1 MTAFNRPYLVGQEID
16 NILAA
21 HESAHL
27 SGNGNFTK
35 SCEKL
40 LCKITGASHAL
51 LTHSCTGALEI
62 ATLLAG
68 IGPGDEVIMPSY
80 TFVST
85 ANAVVL
91 RGATPVFVDIRP
103 DTLNIDVA
111 EVAKAIS
118 TRTRAIMPVDYA
130 GVPCD
135 FDHVNTIALENEL
148 LVIEDAAQALLS
160 TYKGKA
166 VGACNELTAI
176 SFHETK
182 NVISGEGGALLLKS
196 DLFHERAEIIRE
208 KGTNRQQFLEGLTNK
223 YTWVDIGSSYLP
235 NEITAAFLFAQLQA
249 AEDITEKRL
258 DIWSRYHAAFEPFE
272 EINRLRRP
280 VVPDDCRHNAHM
292 YYLLLKDRT

>member
-1 MTAFNRPYLVGQEID
+1 MA
-16 NILAA
+16 
-21 HESAHL
+21 
-27 SGNGNFTK
+27 
-35 SCEKL
+35 
-40 LCKITGASHAL
+40 AL
-51 LTHSCTGALEI
+51 LLNLE
-62 ATLLAG
+62 
-68 IGPGDEVIMPSY
+68 PGDEVIMPSY

-85 ANAVVL
+85 ASAVVL

-118 TRTRAIMPVDYA
+118 AHTRAIMPVDYA

-135 FDHVNTIALENEL
+135 FDQINTIALENDL

-208 KGTNRQQFLEGLTNK
+208 KGTNRQQFLEAQPINIRGSTLGHLTCQMK
-223 YTWVDIGSSYLP
+223 
-235 NEITAAFLFAQLQA
+235 
-249 AEDITEKRL
+249 
-258 DIWSRYHAAFEPFE
+258 
-272 EINRLRRP
+272 
-280 VVPDDCRHNAHM
+280 
-292 YYLLLKDRT
+292 